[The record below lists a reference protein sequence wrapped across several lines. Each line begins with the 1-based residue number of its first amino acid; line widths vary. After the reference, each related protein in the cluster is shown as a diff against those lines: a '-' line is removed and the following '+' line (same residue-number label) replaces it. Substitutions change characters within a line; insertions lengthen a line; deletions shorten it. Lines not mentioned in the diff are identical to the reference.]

1 MLRRTVLGVVSS
13 IVVIS
18 LSEGLPAVWSESR
31 IEDLKGAAAHHPIR
45 MNIYARPRS
54 GDAEQNRGEIA
65 LLGRDSTR
73 RPFPHPCVTLPMSPP
88 APTTAAAAEQHAPPD
103 DQLGSRFQARHP
115 AAARAATADPC
126 PRSRS
131 LRAHSQLRR
140 WLPAGLGR
148 ERREVSAAG
157 GRLPGGAT
165 RLDDRPRLAAGQM
178 VRALRQAPAYSDRSI
193 APIRRSQ
200 PRRLPGPRTDGR
212 CSARPCGSTRRA
224 QPAGR
229 HGSPRLLPRP
239 RRS

>member
-1 MLRRTVLGVVSS
+1 VPHSPGRGLLDCRHLPLRRVAS
-13 IVVIS
+13 
-18 LSEGLPAVWSESR
+18 GLELIADRGSR
-31 IEDLKGAAAHHPIR
+31 KGAAAHHPIR
-45 MNIYARPRS
+45 MNIYARPRERRRR
-54 GDAEQNRGEIA
+54 AEPR
-65 LLGRDSTR
+65 RDSPSTTR
-73 RPFPHPCVTLPMSPP
+73 FHAASVP
-88 APTTAAAAEQHAPPD
+88 APLRDAANEPPGADYGGRAEQHAPPD

-157 GRLPGGAT
+157 GLLPGGAT

-178 VRALRQAPAYSDRSI
+178 VRAPRQAPAYSDRSI

-212 CSARPCGSTRRA
+212 CSATPCGSTRRA